1 MAVTTHIIAILFIS
15 ATCLSSCSFHSLSES
30 KPEAVAPAKG
40 YCTLDKFPFREAW
53 YGMYFREDKIGFSHY
68 KIQPTGADFIINN
81 DSFMRLTAMK
91 KTNEVRMKERVRVR
105 PDLTLIDFESSVH
118 MNGKDLKMT
127 GKNEGKRLTLA
138 IQVDGGKTNQ
148 EFPVEG
154 KLYHSSAI
162 SLMPALQG
170 LKEGE
175 TLSFKVFNSEK
186 QGMEPVEQHISM
198 AQGDR
203 GPNGAVWQVKNTYG
217 RSPVHSWLDR
227 KGLTVLEKAL
237 DGALI
242 TVLEDQPK
250 AERFLTEKTTAKDLI
265 LDFSLIRVARP
276 IPNAEKTRV
285 LKVRLDGIEPAL
297 IAEDHRQ
304 QLTVPAGG
312 KGKTAFEVRVVAEDL
327 DVFKHRGHD
336 PDDSRGRDRANGPSD
351 EYLAPSISIQSD
363 HPKITAQARRIV
375 SSDDTDLVKVT
386 KLVQWTAENIK
397 NSMRSS
403 FTALEVLRSGEG
415 ECKAHTA
422 LYTALAR
429 SLKIPTRHVTGVVYT
444 DKGGFL
450 YHAWAESYV
459 NGWLAV
465 DPTFKQVP
473 ADATHIK
480 LASEDSRGEAGSV
493 LKMVGKVKMD
503 VVEYK

>member
-1 MAVTTHIIAILFIS
+1 
-15 ATCLSSCSFHSLSES
+15 
-30 KPEAVAPAKG
+30 
-40 YCTLDKFPFREAW
+40 
-53 YGMYFREDKIGFSHY
+53 
-68 KIQPTGADFIINN
+68 
-81 DSFMRLTAMK
+81 
-91 KTNEVRMKERVRVR
+91 
-105 PDLTLIDFESSVH
+105 
-118 MNGKDLKMT
+118 
-127 GKNEGKRLTLA
+127 
-138 IQVDGGKTNQ
+138 VDGGKTNQ

-154 KLYHSSAI
+154 RLYHSSAI

-198 AQGDR
+198 VKGDP

-242 TVLEDQPK
+242 TVLEDQTK
-250 AERFLTEKTTAKDLI
+250 AERFLTQKTAGKDLI

-276 IPNAEKTRV
+276 ISNAEKTRL

-304 QLTVPAGG
+304 RVTVPAGG

-327 DVFKHRGHD
+327 AVFKHRGRN
-336 PDDSRGRDRANGPSD
+336 PDDWRGRERANGPSD
-351 EYLAPSISIQSD
+351 EYLSPSISIQSD
-363 HPKITAQARRIV
+363 HPEITAQARRIV
-375 SSDDTDLVKVT
+375 SRDDTDLVKVT

-429 SLKIPTRHVTGVVYT
+429 SLKIPTRQVTGVVYT

-480 LASEDSRGEAGSV
+480 LASDDSRDEAGSV
-493 LKMVGKVKMD
+493 LKVAGKVKMD
-503 VVEYK
+503 VLEFQ